1 MCIHTHIHTHTHT
14 HSHTLKISIYRSNI
28 LARHAWF
35 KTKFSVSPP
44 NHYLLIPLM
53 FPILVNDTTG
63 HPLAQVP
70 NFRVIVDAHF
80 DHIPHPGW
88 KEIQVA
94 HILKYTQ
101 NLPLTACFF
110 QSNSQVP
117 PEKCEPE
124 NFLFSS
130 SLSALHTGY
139 RYVENKIWIFNP
151 CSSGPHKTYFLFAY
165 LISAPSLHLA
175 CHAAIILAFLLF
187 FKCAQVFYYRTFALL
202 FLLHECI
209 SLT

>member
-1 MCIHTHIHTHTHT
+1 MCVYTHTHTHT
-14 HSHTLKISIYRSNI
+14 HSHTLKISSCRSNI
-28 LARHAWF
+28 LARHTWF

-44 NHYLLIPLM
+44 NYYLLIPLM

-80 DHIPHPGW
+80 DHIPHSGW
-88 KEIQVA
+88 QEIQVA

-101 NLPLTACFF
+101 NLPLIACFF
-110 QSNSQVP
+110 QSYSQVP

-130 SLSALHTGY
+130 SLTALHSGY

-151 CSSGPHKTYFLFAY
+151 RFSGPHKTYFPTRPIFFLP
-165 LISAPSLHLA
+165 ISSLLPLSICLPCSNHPVFPA
-175 CHAAIILAFLLF
+175 VPQMCRGFLL
-187 FKCAQVFYYRTFALL
+187 
-202 FLLHECI
+202 
-209 SLT
+209 